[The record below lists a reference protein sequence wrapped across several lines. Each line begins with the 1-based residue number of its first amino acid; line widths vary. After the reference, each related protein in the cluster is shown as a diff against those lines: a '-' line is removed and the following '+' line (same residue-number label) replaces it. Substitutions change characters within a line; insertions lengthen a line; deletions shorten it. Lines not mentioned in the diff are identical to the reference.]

1 MKNIAL
7 IFAGGTGSRLSGATT
22 PKQFLVL
29 SGKPIIIHT
38 LEYFQLS
45 PGIDSI
51 CVVCLESR
59 IPQLKQ
65 LVKRFDISK
74 VNIIVPGGA
83 TGMDSIFNGLKAI
96 RESERDTKDVLV
108 LLHDGVRPLIDGE
121 TISACIESVVAHGCT
136 ATIAPAIETVI
147 VHDGDGV
154 VTDVLDRSSC
164 SLARAPQ
171 GFWREAFYEAPLRA
185 QADGKGDFIDSV
197 SLMSHYGHKV
207 FTVEGPVENIKV
219 TTPTDYYAFKAFMEA
234 RDQSALWRGQHD

>member
-65 LVKRFDISK
+65 LIKRFDISK

-96 RESERDTKDVLV
+96 RESERDTKDILV
-108 LLHDGVRPLIDGE
+108 LLHDGVRPLIDTDIIENVIECARENGNAVTVSGVEE
-121 TISACIESVVAHGCT
+121 TIMTLGSDGRIADVV
-136 ATIAPAIETVI
+136 
-147 VHDGDGV
+147 
-154 VTDVLDRSSC
+154 DRSS
-164 SLARAPQ
+164 ARRVRAPQ
-171 GFWREAFYEAPLRA
+171 AFFLEDLYSAHVRA
-185 QADGKGDFIDSV
+185 RKEGYLTPVDSAT
-197 SLMSHYGHKV
+197 LMHHYGATLHP
-207 FTVEGPVENIKV
+207 VEGPIENIKI
-219 TTPTDYYAFKAFMEA
+219 TTASDFYMA
-234 RDQSALWRGQHD
+234 RAILDARENSQIFGL